1 MHITVSIVV
10 MQVTLNSYV
19 GDSFKTTSFHK
30 IDQKIFKG
38 IMSGLHLTTFVNNL
52 PKLRYFEGRNY
63 IQIGHKSYSVLFF
76 PDRPMKSGDILDF

>member
-38 IMSGLHLTTFVNNL
+38 IMPGLHFTSFLNIL
-52 PKLRYFEGRNY
+52 PKSRYFEVRNY
-63 IQIGHKSYSVLFF
+63 IQIGYKSYSVLLF
-76 PDRPMKSGDILDF
+76 SQ